1 MVDKEVLDVILGSFV
16 SYISWLFLFNIVILF
31 YERFNFLKSFINK
44 WEKGKVNERE
54 NKNKKLKE
62 EKWK

>member
-16 SYISWLFLFNIVILF
+16 SYISWLFLFNIVVLF
-31 YERFNFLKSFINK
+31 YGRFNFLKSFINK

-62 EKWK
+62 EKWR